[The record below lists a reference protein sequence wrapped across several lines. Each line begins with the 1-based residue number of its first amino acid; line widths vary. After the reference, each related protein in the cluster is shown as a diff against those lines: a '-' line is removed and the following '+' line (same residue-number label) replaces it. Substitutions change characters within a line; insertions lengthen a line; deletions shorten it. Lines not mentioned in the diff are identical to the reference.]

1 MSGRLAIVHALD
13 ALEAGD
19 TRLAVEVLLG
29 ALEESDRPAKRHSCP
44 RCGVPFAW
52 PGQVDA
58 HLRVVHATGE
68 AA

>member
-1 MSGRLAIVHALD
+1 VRLAIVHALE

-19 TRLAVEVLLG
+19 TRLAVAVLLG
-29 ALEESDRPAKRHSCP
+29 ALEESDQTAKRHACP

-52 PGQVDA
+52 PGKVAD
-58 HLRVVHATGE
+58 HLRVVHDWAV

>member
-1 MSGRLAIVHALD
+1 MRGRLAIVAAVE

-19 TRLAVEVLLG
+19 TRLAVEVLLD
-29 ALEESDRPAKRHSCP
+29 ALEESDRPAKRHACP

-58 HLRVVHATGE
+58 HLRVVHAWSE